1 MQRCYHRECD
11 TARLRGRDRSL
22 GQEPDYSFLALTVQ
36 TLVDS
41 VVEMTGA
48 QCPLSQRGLRY
59 LTSDSENS
67 ANCCYG
73 FGFMK

>member
-22 GQEPDYSFLALTVQ
+22 GQEQDYTFLALTVQ

-48 QCPLSQRGLRY
+48 QCPLSQRGLILSNYRY
-59 LTSDSENS
+59 IVSRCNTRP
-67 ANCCYG
+67 YP
-73 FGFMK
+73 

>member
-22 GQEPDYSFLALTVQ
+22 EQESDYTFLALTVQ

-41 VVEMTGA
+41 LVEFTGA
-48 QCPLSQRGLRY
+48 QCLPAVTERP
-59 LTSDSENS
+59 
-67 ANCCYG
+67 
-73 FGFMK
+73 

>member
-48 QCPLSQRGLRY
+48 QCPLSQRGLRLDRFY
-59 LTSDSENS
+59 LLIDI
-67 ANCCYG
+67 
-73 FGFMK
+73 

>member
-22 GQEPDYSFLALTVQ
+22 DQEPDYSFLALTVQ

-48 QCPLSQRGLRY
+48 QCPLSNN
-59 LTSDSENS
+59 DSSED
-67 ANCCYG
+67 
-73 FGFMK
+73 FEL

>member
-22 GQEPDYSFLALTVQ
+22 DQEPDYSFLALTVQ

-48 QCPLSQRGLRY
+48 RCPLSQRP
-59 LTSDSENS
+59 
-67 ANCCYG
+67 
-73 FGFMK
+73 